1 MTDKKEVWTIGKIL
15 DWTKQYFKEKGVE
28 SPRLD
33 AEVLLSHIVKCDR
46 IHLYV
51 NFDRPLMQEELNRY
65 RSAVKLRA
73 QRVPVAYILGE
84 KEFMGHTFRVTEDVL
99 IPRPDTEILVE
110 EAIRLLADKPSVR
123 IVDIGTGSG
132 AIILSVL
139 LGVEG
144 ATGVAVDLS
153 EKALRVAQ
161 SNSERL
167 GVCDRV
173 ELRHGDLYAPI
184 AGEKYDM
191 IVSNPP
197 YIPVCDMRA
206 LSPEVHKEPKMALVG
221 GTDGLDFYRRLI
233 DGAPSLLNEGGMVLF
248 EVGIHQAHQVARLG
262 RERGFSETRILN
274 DYAGIERVVVLG
286 GYGKAVEE

>member
-51 NFDRPLMQEELNRY
+51 NFDRPLMKEELAAYHR
-65 RSAVKLRA
+65 AVKMRA
-73 QRVPVAYILGE
+73 QRIPVAYILGV
-84 KEFMGHTFRVTEDVL
+84 KEFMGHDFCVTQDVL

-110 EAIRLLADKPSVR
+110 EAIRLLGGKTEAR

-132 AIILSVL
+132 AILLSVL
-139 LGVEG
+139 LADDDV
-144 ATGVAVDLS
+144 TGVAVDLS
-153 EKALRVAQ
+153 PKALDVAK
-161 SNSERL
+161 SNAERL
-167 GVCDRV
+167 GVAERA
-173 ELRHGDLYAPI
+173 EFRLGDLYAPI
-184 AGEKYDM
+184 KGERFDM

-197 YIPVCDMRA
+197 YIPVRDMA
-206 LSPEVHKEPKMALVG
+206 VLAPEVCREPEMALVG
-221 GTDGLDFYRRLI
+221 GADGLDFYRRLI
-233 DGAPSLLNEGGMVLF
+233 DGAPSLLKDDGVVLF
-248 EVGIHQAHQVARLG
+248 EVGIHQAQEVARLG
-262 RERGFSETRILN
+262 RERGFGEARILN

-286 GYGKAVEE
+286 GYDKVVEG

>member
-51 NFDRPLMQEELNRY
+51 NFDRPLMQDELNRY
-65 RSAVKLRA
+65 RTAVKLRA

-139 LGVEG
+139 LDVEG

-153 EKALRVAQ
+153 EKALAVAQ

-167 GVCDRV
+167 GVGDRV

-197 YIPVCDMRA
+197 YIPVCDMQM
-206 LSPEVHKEPKMALVG
+206 LSPEVHKEPEMALVG

-248 EVGIHQAHQVARLG
+248 EVGIHQAQEVARLG

>member
-51 NFDRPLMQEELNRY
+51 NFDRPLMKEELNRY
-65 RSAVKLRA
+65 RNAVKLRA
-73 QRVPVAYILGE
+73 QRVPVAYIIGE
-84 KEFMGHTFRVTEDVL
+84 KEFMGHTFGVTEDVL

-110 EAIRLLADKPSVR
+110 EAIRLLTDKPSVR

-132 AIILSVL
+132 AILLSVL
-139 LGVEG
+139 CDVEG

-153 EKALRVAQ
+153 EKALAVAK
-161 SNSERL
+161 SNGERL
-167 GVCDRV
+167 GVCDRA
-173 ELRHGDLYAPI
+173 EFRHGDLYAPI

-197 YIPVCDMRA
+197 YIPVRDMKT
-206 LSPEVHKEPKMALVG
+206 LSPEVHKEPEMALVG
-221 GTDGLDFYRRLI
+221 GADGLDFYRRLI
-233 DGAPSLLNEGGMVLF
+233 DGAPSLLNEGGLVLF
-248 EVGIHQAHQVARLG
+248 EVGIHQAQEVARLG
-262 RERGFSETRILN
+262 RKRGFSETRILN